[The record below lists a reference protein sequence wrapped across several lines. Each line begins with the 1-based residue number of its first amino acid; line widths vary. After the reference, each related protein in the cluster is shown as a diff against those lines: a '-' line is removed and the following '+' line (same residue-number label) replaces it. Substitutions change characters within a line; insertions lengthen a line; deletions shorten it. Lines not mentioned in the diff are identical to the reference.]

1 MKVSLTIG
9 TMMDYNYKD
18 FEIQLRLLSRMI
30 DLYDHVNKYGIDRT
44 FVSLYNRHGE
54 LDRVCG
60 IQFPSC
66 ESMDVVGDR
75 YSQYSTAFIAAME
88 DEKTGFWARVKAI
101 AGSLLFGIGQHKKAA
116 EEEDDF
122 EVEFRNNIQKLEQK
136 YKSDDALIIAGS
148 ITQLFIGNKEC
159 ETVLSFAKKFTDK
172 LSSVADFSKKMAS
185 DLVKD
190 NSDEARKELS
200 LLNNAI
206 AEYRK
211 LEKEIG
217 VLLGKS
223 ANDKY
228 KDKKVRVKVKVI
240 TKRSS
245 WYYKEA
251 SEISDSLLSAIMT
264 AGTSAEYLERAAN
277 LHKDVDTAKL
287 CLASLGSLNNIIYS
301 AQRLCD
307 LLLGSMKT
315 LRKTIAN
322 LANA

>member
-1 MKVSLTIG
+1 
-9 TMMDYNYKD
+9 MDYNYKD

-54 LDRVCG
+54 LNRVCG
-60 IQFPSC
+60 IQFPAC
-66 ESMDVVGDR
+66 ESMNPRGDK
-75 YSQYSTAFIAAME
+75 YSYYSTRFLAAME
-88 DEKTGFWARVKAI
+88 DEKGGFWARVKAI
-101 AGSLLFGIGQHKKAA
+101 VNSLLLGIGQHKKAV
-116 EEEDDF
+116 EEEDEF
-122 EVEFRNNIQKLEQK
+122 EVELRNNIQKLEQK

-159 ETVLSFAKKFTDK
+159 ETVLSFAKKITDK
-172 LSSVADFSKKMAS
+172 FSNVADFAKKMVS
-185 DLVKD
+185 NLIRN
-190 NSDEARKELS
+190 NSDEAREELS

-206 AEYRK
+206 AGYRK

-223 ANDKY
+223 AKDKY

-240 TKRSS
+240 TKRSL

-251 SEISDSLLSAIMT
+251 TEISDSLLSAIMK
-264 AGTSAEYLERAAN
+264 AGTSAEYLERAAD
-277 LHKDVDTAKL
+277 LQIDVDTAKL

>member
-1 MKVSLTIG
+1 M
-9 TMMDYNYKD
+9 
-18 FEIQLRLLSRMI
+18 EIKNAKLFYLL
-30 DLYDHVNKYGIDRT
+30 
-44 FVSLYNRHGE
+44 
-54 LDRVCG
+54 
-60 IQFPSC
+60 Q
-66 ESMDVVGDR
+66 
-75 YSQYSTAFIAAME
+75 
-88 DEKTGFWARVKAI
+88 
-101 AGSLLFGIGQHKKAA
+101 
-116 EEEDDF
+116 
-122 EVEFRNNIQKLEQK
+122 
-136 YKSDDALIIAGS
+136 
-148 ITQLFIGNKEC
+148 
-159 ETVLSFAKKFTDK
+159 KKFTDK

-185 DLVKD
+185 DLVKA

>member
-9 TMMDYNYKD
+9 TMVDYNYKD

-44 FVSLYNRHGE
+44 FVSLYNQHGE
-54 LDRVCG
+54 LDRMCG

-66 ESMDVVGDR
+66 ESMNTTGNPYSR
-75 YSQYSTAFIAAME
+75 YSAAFIAAME

-211 LEKEIG
+211 LEKAIG

-287 CLASLGSLNNIIYS
+287 YLASLGSLNNIIYS

>member
-1 MKVSLTIG
+1 
-9 TMMDYNYKD
+9 MDYNYKD

-54 LDRVCG
+54 LNRVCG
-60 IQFPSC
+60 IQFPAC
-66 ESMDVVGDR
+66 ESMNPRGDK
-75 YSQYSTAFIAAME
+75 YSYYSTRFLAAME
-88 DEKTGFWARVKAI
+88 DEKGGFWARVKAI
-101 AGSLLFGIGQHKKAA
+101 ANSLLLGIGQHKKAV
-116 EEEDDF
+116 EEEDEF
-122 EVEFRNNIQKLEQK
+122 EVELRNNIQKLEQK

-159 ETVLSFAKKFTDK
+159 ETVLSFVKKFTDK
-172 LSSVADFSKKMAS
+172 LSSVADFSKKMVS
-185 DLVKD
+185 NLIRN

-206 AEYRK
+206 AGYRK
-211 LEKEIG
+211 LEKETG

-223 ANDKY
+223 TKDKY

-240 TKRSS
+240 TKRSL

-251 SEISDSLLSAIMT
+251 TEISDSLLSAIMV
-264 AGTSAEYLERAAN
+264 AGTSAEFLERAADLRN
-277 LHKDVDTAKL
+277 DAWLKIDVDTAKL

-301 AQRLCD
+301 AQRLCYS
-307 LLLGSMKT
+307 LLGSVKT

>member
-1 MKVSLTIG
+1 
-9 TMMDYNYKD
+9 MDYNYKD

-54 LDRVCG
+54 LNRVCG
-60 IQFPSC
+60 IQFPAC
-66 ESMDVVGDR
+66 ESMNPRGDK
-75 YSQYSTAFIAAME
+75 YSYYSTRFLAAME
-88 DEKTGFWARVKAI
+88 DEKGGFWARVKAI
-101 AGSLLFGIGQHKKAA
+101 VNSLLLGIGQHKKAV
-116 EEEDDF
+116 EEEDEF
-122 EVEFRNNIQKLEQK
+122 EVELRNNIQKLEQK

-159 ETVLSFAKKFTDK
+159 ETVLSFVKKITDK
-172 LSSVADFSKKMAS
+172 FSSVADFSKKMVS
-185 DLVKD
+185 NLIRN
-190 NSDEARKELS
+190 NSDEAREELS

-206 AEYRK
+206 AGYRK

-223 ANDKY
+223 AKDKY

-240 TKRSS
+240 TKRSL

-251 SEISDSLLSAIMT
+251 SEISDSLLSAIMK
-264 AGTSAEYLERAAN
+264 AGTSAEYLERAAD
-277 LHKDVDTAKL
+277 LQIDVDTAKL

-307 LLLGSMKT
+307 LLLGSVKT

>member
-1 MKVSLTIG
+1 
-9 TMMDYNYKD
+9 MDYNYKD

-54 LDRVCG
+54 LNRVCG
-60 IQFPSC
+60 IQFPAC
-66 ESMDVVGDR
+66 ESMNPRGDK
-75 YSQYSTAFIAAME
+75 YSYYSTRFLAAME
-88 DEKTGFWARVKAI
+88 DEKGGFWARVKAI
-101 AGSLLFGIGQHKKAA
+101 ADSLLLGIGQHKKAV
-116 EEEDDF
+116 EEEDEF
-122 EVEFRNNIQKLEQK
+122 EVELRNNIQKLEQK

-159 ETVLSFAKKFTDK
+159 ETVLSFAKKITDK
-172 LSSVADFSKKMAS
+172 FSSVADFSKKMVS
-185 DLVKD
+185 NLIR
-190 NSDEARKELS
+190 NNTDEAREELS

-206 AEYRK
+206 AGYRK

-223 ANDKY
+223 AKDKY

-240 TKRSS
+240 KKRSL

-251 SEISDSLLSAIMT
+251 TEISDSLLSAIMK
-264 AGTSAEYLERAAN
+264 AGTSAEFLERAAN
-277 LHKDVDTAKL
+277 LHKSDAWLTIDVDTAKL

-307 LLLGSMKT
+307 LLLGSVKT

>member
-1 MKVSLTIG
+1 
-9 TMMDYNYKD
+9 MDYNYKD

-54 LDRVCG
+54 LNRVCG
-60 IQFPSC
+60 IQFPAC
-66 ESMDVVGDR
+66 ESMSPHGDK
-75 YSQYSTAFIAAME
+75 YSYYSTRFLAAME
-88 DEKTGFWARVKAI
+88 DEKGGFWARVKAI
-101 AGSLLFGIGQHKKAA
+101 VNSLLLGIGQHKKAV
-116 EEEDDF
+116 EEEDEF
-122 EVEFRNNIQKLEQK
+122 EVELRNNIQKLEQK

-159 ETVLSFAKKFTDK
+159 ETVLSFVKKITDK
-172 LSSVADFSKKMAS
+172 FSSVADFSKKMVS
-185 DLVKD
+185 NLIRN
-190 NSDEARKELS
+190 NSDEAREELS

-206 AEYRK
+206 AGYRK

-223 ANDKY
+223 AKDKY

-240 TKRSS
+240 TKRSL

-251 SEISDSLLSAIMT
+251 SEISDSLLSAIMK
-264 AGTSAEYLERAAN
+264 AGTSAEYLERAAD
-277 LHKDVDTAKL
+277 LQIDVDTAKL

-307 LLLGSMKT
+307 LLLGSVKT